1 MEVLTIESKSFNI
14 LIEKIDLMAK
24 LLVSEGKTKDRE
36 QLLDTYELCQY
47 LKISPSTAQ
56 RMRKN
61 YKISFIKSGR
71 KIYYYK
77 VDIEAFLNRRR
88 CEAE

>member
-47 LKISPSTAQ
+47 LKISPSTAEKLQ
-56 RMRKN
+56 DKFHKERAQN
-61 YKISFIKSGR
+61 LLLQS
-71 KIYYYK
+71 
-77 VDIEAFLNRRR
+77 
-88 CEAE
+88 